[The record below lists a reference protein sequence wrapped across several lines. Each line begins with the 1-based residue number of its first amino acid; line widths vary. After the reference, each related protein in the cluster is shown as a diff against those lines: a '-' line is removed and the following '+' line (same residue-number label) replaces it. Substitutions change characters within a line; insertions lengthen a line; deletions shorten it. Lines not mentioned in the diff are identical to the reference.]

1 MAGGEAFC
9 MAKRSK
15 AESVAAKI
23 QQRILRGGGDRLWGM
38 RDFLDLDTA
47 TAAGVAAT
55 LSRLSR
61 EGCLR
66 RIRRGVYYR
75 PGKTAFGETQPA
87 AEAVAGFLLRDRKAV
102 RTGEFN
108 RLGLTTQMSNVL
120 TSASDRTVRMKGVGS
135 VGLRFV
141 NRALALQKGIRA
153 GERTVLDSLRMLE
166 RIPDATPEQ
175 VLSRLVRLIEQGKLD
190 FDRLARF
197 ALAEPPRVRA
207 LLGAI
212 GETVGVDAG
221 KLVPLRKSLNP
232 ITIYRIVGASHVLE
246 NSGAWNIK

>member
-1 MAGGEAFC
+1 

-23 QQRILRGGGDRLWGM
+23 LQRVLRGGGDRLWGM

-87 AEAVAGFLLRDRKAV
+87 TEAVAGFLLRDRKAV
-102 RTGEFN
+102 RTGEFS
-108 RLGLTTQMSNVL
+108 RLGLTTQMTNVL
-120 TSASDRTVRMKGVGS
+120 TSASDRTVRMKGVGG

-141 NRALALQKGIRA
+141 NRPLALQKGIRA

-166 RIPDATPEQ
+166 KIPDSTPEQ
-175 VLSRLVRLIEQGKLD
+175 VLSRLVSLIKRGKLD

-197 ALAEPPRVRA
+197 AREEPPRVRA

-212 GETVGVDAG
+212 GETAGVDAA
-221 KLVPLRKSLNP
+221 KLSGLRKSLNP
-232 ITIYRIVGASHVLE
+232 ITTYRIAGAASVLKK
-246 NSGAWNIK
+246 SAAWNIR